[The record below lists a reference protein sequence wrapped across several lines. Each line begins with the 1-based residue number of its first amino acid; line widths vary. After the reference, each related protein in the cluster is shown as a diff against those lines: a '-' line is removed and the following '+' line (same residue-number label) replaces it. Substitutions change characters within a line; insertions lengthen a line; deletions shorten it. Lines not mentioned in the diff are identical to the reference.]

1 MAALPHRRAH
11 LRIFPL
17 VLASLVALAWA
28 ALWAWTRSPYGR
40 YLEHDGWTASGP
52 AAALCR
58 ALPGGAVWLPAVFSA
73 AAWTLMIL
81 AMMLPTTLSLF
92 NAFARIVAGRPDRA
106 RLLVLLGAGYVAVW
120 SAFGLLA
127 HALHALL
134 LAGVAQVP
142 ALAWRGWVIGAA
154 VFALAGAFQ
163 FSALKTRCLD
173 RCRTPLSFVISHWRG
188 RAPHRQAFALGGRHG
203 LFCVGCCWALMLLMF
218 VVGAGSLGWMLALA
232 AAMAVEKNA
241 AWGRRLT
248 APLGFA
254 LLAGAALIAAGHL

>member
-1 MAALPHRRAH
+1 MAARAHRRV
-11 LRIFPL
+11 FPL
-17 VLASLVALAWA
+17 VFASLVALAWA
-28 ALWAWTRSPYGR
+28 ALWAWSSSPYGR
-40 YLEHDGWTASGP
+40 YLDHGGWTESGP

-58 ALPGGAVWLPAVFSA
+58 ALPGGAVWLPAVFDA

-92 NAFARIVAGRPDRA
+92 NAFARVVAGRPDRA
-106 RLLVLLGAGYVAVW
+106 RLLALVALGYVTAW
-120 SAFGLLA
+120 SGFGLLA

-134 LAGVAQVP
+134 LAGVAHVP
-142 ALAWRGWVIGAA
+142 ALAWRGWLIGAA
-154 VFALAGAFQ
+154 GFALAGAFQ
-163 FSALKTRCLD
+163 FSALKTRCLE

-188 RAPHRQAFALGGRHG
+188 RAPQRHAFALGGRHG

-232 AAMAVEKNA
+232 AAMAIEKNA
-241 AWGRRLT
+241 AWGRRVT

-254 LLAGAALIAAGHL
+254 LLGGAVLIAAGHLL

>member
-1 MAALPHRRAH
+1 MSALRHRRV
-11 LRIFPL
+11 FPL
-17 VLASLVALAWA
+17 VFASLVALAWVS
-28 ALWAWTRSPYGR
+28 LWAWTRSPYGR
-40 YLEHDGWTASGP
+40 YLDHGDWTSSEPVAS
-52 AAALCR
+52 LCR
-58 ALPGGAVWLPAVFSA
+58 ALPGGAVWLPALFYA

-92 NAFARIVAGRPDRA
+92 NAFERVVSGRPDRA
-106 RLLVLLGAGYVAVW
+106 RLLALVALGYVAVW

-127 HALHALL
+127 HALHGLL
-134 LAGVAQVP
+134 LNGVAHVP
-142 ALAWRGWVIGAA
+142 ALAWRGWLIGAA
-154 VFALAGAFQ
+154 TLALAGAFQ

-188 RAPHRQAFALGGRHG
+188 RAPQRQAFALGGRHG

-248 APLGFA
+248 APLGA
-254 LLAGAALIAAGHL
+254 VLLGGAALIVAGHL

>member
-1 MAALPHRRAH
+1 MAALQHRRV
-11 LRIFPL
+11 FPL
-17 VLASLVALAWA
+17 VFASLVALAWA

-40 YLEHDGWTASGP
+40 YLEHDGWTLSGP
-52 AAALCR
+52 IATLCH
-58 ALPGGAVWLPAVFSA
+58 ALPGATLWLPAMLYA
-73 AAWTLMIL
+73 ASWTLMIL

-92 NAFARIVAGRPDRA
+92 NAFARVVADRPDRA
-106 RLLVLLGAGYVAVW
+106 RLLALVGLGYVAVW

-127 HALHALL
+127 HGLHALL
-134 LAGVAQVP
+134 LTGVAHVP
-142 ALAWRGWVIGAA
+142 ALAWRGWLIGAA

-188 RAPHRQAFALGGRHG
+188 SAPHRHAFALGGRHG

-254 LLAGAALIAAGHL
+254 LLGGAALIAAGHLAGHL

>member
-1 MAALPHRRAH
+1 MAARAHRRV
-11 LRIFPL
+11 FPL

-28 ALWAWTRSPYGR
+28 ALWAWSSSPYGR
-40 YLEHDGWTASGP
+40 YLDHGGWTESGP

-58 ALPGGAVWLPAVFSA
+58 ALPGGAVWLPAAFDA

-92 NAFARIVAGRPDRA
+92 NAFARVVAGRPDRA
-106 RLLVLLGAGYVAVW
+106 RLIALVALGYVAAW
-120 SAFGLLA
+120 SGFGLLA

-134 LAGVAQVP
+134 LAGVAHVP
-142 ALAWRGWVIGAA
+142 ALAWRGWLIGAA

-163 FSALKTRCLD
+163 FSALKTRCLE

-188 RAPHRQAFALGGRHG
+188 RAPQRHAFALGGRHG
-203 LFCVGCCWALMLLMF
+203 LFCIGCCWALMLMMF

-232 AAMAVEKNA
+232 AAMAIEKNA
-241 AWGRRLT
+241 AWGRRIT

-254 LLAGAALIAAGHL
+254 LLGGAVLIAAGHLP